1 MNYNPYI
8 YNNGY
13 YPQQNIPQMGGF
25 QQNQIPFVLI
35 NGVDEAK
42 RYIPNINS
50 TVYLRDTNSSLLFEK
65 TCDSQGRTIM
75 RTFELKEMNLDQ
87 DNKPVAKPEM
97 ATKQDLVDLA
107 NGIANR
113 FSDLEKLIGGKNE

>member
-1 MNYNPYI
+1 MNYQYNNPYFNPNM
-8 YNNGY
+8 YNPGY
-13 YPQQNIPQMGGF
+13 QQQVSNT
-25 QQNQIPFVLI
+25 IPFILI

-42 RYIPNINS
+42 RYIPNLNS

-87 DNKPVAKPEM
+87 DNKPVAKPEV
-97 ATKQDLVDLA
+97 ATKQDLLDLA
-107 NGIANR
+107 NGIGTR
-113 FSDLEKLIGGKNE
+113 FSNLEKLIGGNHEQ